1 MKNALSISLTAH
13 VIVALVWAQLV
24 SFRHVRYVPRDV
36 TMVQL
41 VSLEEAEPK
50 PKPRITRPIP
60 APVIKEVEPPP
71 PDPAPEDDLVVPE
84 ETKKPEPRRLEE
96 KVVTPQPP
104 VPEPNTVESS
114 AAGADTVPA
123 PSTGDITIDDA
134 DFPFMY
140 YLTNIKRKIAAYWNV
155 PGTTAEAKYCVVR
168 FKVLRSGAVQSP
180 MIELPSGS
188 FLFDQAALRAVTQA
202 NPLPP
207 LPSAFKD
214 DYLGVHFSFAYE
226 EE

>member
-41 VSLEEAEPK
+41 VSLEEAERKPK
-50 PKPRITRPIP
+50 PKITRPIP
-60 APVIKEVEPPP
+60 PPVIKEVEPPP
-71 PDPAPEDDLVVPE
+71 PDPAPEDDLVVPD
-84 ETKKPEPRRLEE
+84 ETKKPEPRRLEK
-96 KVVTPQPP
+96 KVTTPPAP

-114 AAGADTVPA
+114 AADAGTEPT
-123 PSTGDITIDDA
+123 PSTGDITLDD

-168 FKVLRSGAVQSP
+168 FKVLRSGAVQLP
-180 MIELPSGS
+180 VIESPSGS

-202 NPLPP
+202 SPLPA

-214 DYLGVHFSFAYE
+214 DFLGVHFSFVYE